1 MIVEL
6 TTDMELVR
14 AILLEPD
21 IWDRASEDG
30 IDQDTWYP
38 GYDSMTAWLLCI
50 EDENVVG
57 VILMHTDTSVSIKIH
72 PYLRKEYR
80 EKGRIM
86 MKAFY
91 EWILEYGQEKIVKVS
106 VTIPKTQAKVI
117 NFAKKV
123 GFHKEGVNRAS
134 YLKNGQLCGQ
144 QNMGITRIEIE
155 EYLYGI
161 SAIKKTA

>member
-1 MIVEL
+1 MGRGLNVEM

-14 AILLEPD
+14 AIITEKD
-21 IWDRASEDG
+21 IWDRAAEDG

-50 EDENVVG
+50 EEDEVVG

-72 PYLRKEYR
+72 PYLRKEHR

-91 EWILEYGQEKIVKVS
+91 EWILENGQDKIAKVS
-106 VTIPKTQAKVI
+106 VIIPENQQKVI

-123 GFHKEGVNRAS
+123 GFKKEGLNRDS
-134 YLKNGQLCGQ
+134 YLKNGQLYGQ
-144 QNMGITRIEIE
+144 QNLGITRNEIRG
-155 EYLYGI
+155 YLDGQH
-161 SAIKKTA
+161 S